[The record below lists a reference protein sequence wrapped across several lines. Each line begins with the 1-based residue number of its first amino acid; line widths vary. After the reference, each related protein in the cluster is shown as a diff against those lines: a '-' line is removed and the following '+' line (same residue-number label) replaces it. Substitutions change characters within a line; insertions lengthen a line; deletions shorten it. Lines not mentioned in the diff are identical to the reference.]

1 VTTYNF
7 PDELVTLLQ
16 NARQITVLT
25 GAGISA
31 ESGLPTFR
39 DALTG
44 LWAKYDPHELATEDA
59 FRRNPKLV
67 WDWYAM
73 RRDMVQGA
81 TPNPGHYALAEME
94 RRAAKFELF
103 TQNIDGMHRLAGSQ
117 NVTELHGSLQNFKC
131 FADGTPVPP
140 EEWLTPHDYLPPR
153 CPRCDAFVRPDIVWF
168 GESLPLPALQ
178 AAATATLECDVF
190 FSIGTSGTVYPAAA
204 LPLNALEA
212 GATVVTLNLEVA
224 TEVLPH
230 RFNFNGKAGEI
241 LPALVA
247 AVWGA

>member
-1 VTTYNF
+1 MNYNF
-7 PDELVTLLQ
+7 PDELVTILR
-16 NARQITVLT
+16 NARQVTVLT

-44 LWAKYDPHELATEDA
+44 LWAKYDPQELATEDA

-73 RRDMVQGA
+73 RREMAREA

-94 RRAAKFELF
+94 RHVPVFGLF
-103 TQNIDGMHRLAGSQ
+103 TQNIDGLHRLAGSQ
-117 NVTELHGSLQNFKC
+117 NVTELHGSLQKYKC
-131 FADGTPVPP
+131 FAEGSPVTPD
-140 EEWLTPHDYLPPR
+140 EWLTPHDSLPPR
-153 CPRCDAFVRPDIVWF
+153 CPRCEAFVRPDIVWF
-168 GESLPLPALQ
+168 GESLPVKALQ
-178 AAATATLECDVF
+178 DAATATIECDVF

-204 LPLNALEA
+204 LPMHALEH
-212 GATVVTLNLEVA
+212 GATVITLNLEVA

-241 LPALVA
+241 LPALVQK
-247 AVWGA
+247 VFSR